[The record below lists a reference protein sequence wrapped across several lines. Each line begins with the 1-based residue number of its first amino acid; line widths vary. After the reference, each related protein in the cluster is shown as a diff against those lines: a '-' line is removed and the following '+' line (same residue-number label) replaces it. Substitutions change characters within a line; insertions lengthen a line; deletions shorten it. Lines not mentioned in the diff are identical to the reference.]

1 MSDIIRQG
9 WLQKLFFYLTNKSL
23 VKKPAYSASAK
34 ESVKKHT
41 TCEAKPTVSNQK
53 KSWLNVDIPFWLP
66 WCMGV
71 QSDRY
76 IFLVR
81 KILNLY
87 FFLDTTKIAATYKYF
102 YYKIFSKYHFDIRHE
117 RHYWLYCQVSI
128 RYTTSTTMSVSL
140 TCTVD

>member
-23 VKKPAYSASAK
+23 VKKQAYSASAK

-53 KSWLNVDIPFWLP
+53 KSWLNVDIPFWLL

-71 QSDRY
+71 QSDIY
-76 IFLVR
+76 
-81 KILNLY
+81 
-87 FFLDTTKIAATYKYF
+87 
-102 YYKIFSKYHFDIRHE
+102 IFSKKNTKPVFLFGHNKDCCYLSIFIIRSLVNIILTYATKDIID
-117 RHYWLYCQVSI
+117 YIVKLVYVIS
-128 RYTTSTTMSVSL
+128 TTSTTMSVSL

>member
-23 VKKPAYSASAK
+23 VKKQAYSASAK

-53 KSWLNVDIPFWLP
+53 KVLAKRWHSFLVTVMYGRSKW
-66 WCMGV
+66 
-71 QSDRY
+71 Y

>member
-23 VKKPAYSASAK
+23 VKKQAYSASAK

-41 TCEAKPTVSNQK
+41 TCEAKPTACNQK
-53 KSWLNVDIPFWLP
+53 KSWLNVDIPFWLVMY
-66 WCMGV
+66 WAFKV
-71 QSDRY
+71 IY

-117 RHYWLYCQVSI
+117 RHYWLYCEFSI
-128 RYTTSTTMSVSL
+128 CYTTSTTMSVSL